1 LFRGAGKL
9 THKGGKSNVGMPARD
24 ISAADRRPGGL
35 SASPRHSPQ
44 GEKAHVLKNGQGP
57 GLFNRHQRS
66 SAGSAIAAPITMLT
80 QRLHQAR
87 HQAALGIVDR
97 QFEPFARTACAK
109 AQRRQF
115 T

>member
-1 LFRGAGKL
+1 MSACLLATSALQIAARVVCQQARAIPRRVKKL
-9 THKGGKSNVGMPARD
+9 MC
-24 ISAADRRPGGL
+24 
-35 SASPRHSPQ
+35 
-44 GEKAHVLKNGQGP
+44 LKNGQGP